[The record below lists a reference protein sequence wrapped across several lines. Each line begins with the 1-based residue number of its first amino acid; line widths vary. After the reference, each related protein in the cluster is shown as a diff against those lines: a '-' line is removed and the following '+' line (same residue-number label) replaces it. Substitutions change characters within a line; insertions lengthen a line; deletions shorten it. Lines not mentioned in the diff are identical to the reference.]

1 MIGIAASFLR
11 DATAPLGAALSRGL
25 VALALVVAAIGMIGA
40 AVVFLQ
46 IALFMWLRMSMPPLQ
61 AVLILAGSW
70 VGGAIVVLLIAWVIA
85 RRGKTPR
92 QIAPDVPLQETLRP
106 AAAMSEPLVN
116 LANII
121 EPVAKSLNDLGLQSE
136 SAALLA
142 GAQLVRS
149 LKTVQVMGLAL
160 IAGYVASQ
168 YIVTKKP
175 D

>member
-1 MIGIAASFLR
+1 MSGFVTRFLR

-25 VALALVVAAIGMIGA
+25 IALVLVIAAIAMIGT

-46 IALFMWLRMSMPPLQ
+46 IALFMWLRMTMPPLQ
-61 AVLILAGSW
+61 AVLVLAGAW
-70 VGGAIVVLLIAWVIA
+70 FAGAIVVLLIAWIIA
-85 RRGKTPR
+85 RRGKSPVQVAPVISAPEARPTP
-92 QIAPDVPLQETLRP
+92 IKSDPL
-106 AAAMSEPLVN
+106 AN
-116 LANII
+116 LANMIDPI
-121 EPVAKSLNDLGLQSE
+121 AKSLNDLGLQSE

-149 LKTVQVMGLAL
+149 MKTVQVMGLAL

-168 YIVTKKP
+168 YLTTKNR